1 MALSTIGTNS
11 IADTAISTAK
21 IANDAIDNTKLDL
34 TDNYAFT
41 GTITGAGDEADFVHL
56 ITTTVSSTVASVDF
70 GSSYIT
76 STYKI
81 YKIIF
86 NGVTLSGNDN
96 LAIRIGAGGS
106 LVTSSD
112 HIKAG
117 MADAHN
123 GTSFGGISGSSD
135 TMFPLGG
142 HHENMAGSEIQSGEC
157 VLYDLTTNN
166 GNKTCVYQGM
176 VSGQNS
182 YRFMSKGYIR
192 TGSQQ
197 CNILSVLTAGSENI
211 TAGNISLYGIKQ

>member
-1 MALSTIGTNS
+1 MPFN
-11 IADTAISTAK
+11 K
-21 IANDAIDNTKLDL
+21 IQSAGFDL

-41 GTITGAGDEADFVHL
+41 GTITGAGSNSFVHL
-56 ITTTVSSTVASVDF
+56 ITTTVSSAVASVDF

-86 NGVTLSGNDN
+86 NGLTLSGNDN
-96 LAIRIGAGGS
+96 LAIRIGASGT

-117 MADAHN
+117 FADSAG
-123 GTSFGGISGSSD
+123 GTSYGGVSGSSD
-135 TMFPLGG
+135 TSFAFGG
-142 HHENMAGSEIQSGEC
+142 HHENTAGSEVQSGE
-157 VLYDLTTNN
+157 VILYDLTTSN
-166 GNKTCVYQGM
+166 GNKTCVYHSMRVG
-176 VSGQNS
+176 VNS
-182 YRFMSKGYIR
+182 NRYDSKGFLR

-197 CNILSVLTAGSENI
+197 CNIVSLLTTGSANI